1 MSQPTLLCYQCLR
14 MIVAHVSAQYFK
26 DKILEA
32 RLAVEESN
40 IDKVLDAL
48 SASVFLIDQNRKVV
62 FANVAA
68 KGRFGD
74 DVVNDSF
81 VRIVRIPECL
91 RAIDAVM
98 SGEKERRVEITLG
111 AAPAATFVVNV
122 TALGQGLSNGARIA
136 LTFEDVSQIRDAQL
150 MRSEFV
156 ANVSHE
162 LRSPLT
168 ALAGFVETLKGPAKD
183 DASARLRFLELMEH
197 EAARMKRLI
206 DDLLSLSKL
215 QGKERIRPSGEVD
228 VLLLVERVI
237 ETLTPVAQQEQK
249 HIEYNVNCETGN
261 IVGDED
267 ELIQVFHNIIE
278 NAIKYGAP
286 ETDVTINV
294 SLRNQLAAMNGKFI
308 LISVQDRGSGIKAE
322 DIPRLT
328 ERFYRA
334 DKSRSRIKGGTG
346 LGLAIVKH
354 ILNRHRGRLEIE
366 SVEGEGST
374 FSVLLPFGGKIGST
388 NP

>member
-1 MSQPTLLCYQCLR
+1 ME
-14 MIVAHVSAQYFK
+14 VSKLDQ
-26 DKILEA
+26 
-32 RLAVEESN
+32 
-40 IDKVLDAL
+40 VLNAL
-48 SASVFLIDQNRKVV
+48 SACVLFIDQNRKIT
-62 FANVAA
+62 FANHAA
-68 KGRFGD
+68 QQRFGED
-74 DVVNDSF
+74 IVDESL
-81 VRIVRIPECL
+81 VRIVRNPEFL
-91 RAIDAVM
+91 AAIDRINA
-98 SGEKERRVEITLG
+98 GENEAEVELTIG
-111 AAPAATFVVNV
+111 ASPSATFEVKLH
-122 TALGQGLSNGARIA
+122 ALGEGLAKNAKIA
-136 LTFEDVSQIRDAQL
+136 ITFEDVSQIRDAQL

-168 ALAGFVETLKGPAKD
+168 ALAGFIETLRGPAKD
-183 DASARLRFLELMEH
+183 DGEARQRFLALMEN

-228 VLLLVERVI
+228 LVQILDHVIASLSPVVEKERKTI
-237 ETLTPVAQQEQK
+237 NISNDSEIQ
-249 HIEYNVNCETGN
+249 N
-261 IVGDED
+261 IVGDHD

-278 NAIKYGAP
+278 NAVKYGALDSVV
-286 ETDVTINV
+286 DVNV
-294 SLRNQLAAMNGKFI
+294 AVSENIGAVNGPVVVV
-308 LISVQDRGSGIKAE
+308 SVKDEGQGIQAE

-366 SVEGEGST
+366 SELGQGST
-374 FSVLLPFGGKIGST
+374 FKIILPIG
-388 NP
+388 